1 MLKAVVAIGA
11 ELSARSALTTRFVAL
26 VPVSSAVNCTSA
38 FAIVAPLG
46 ICTPVNLSAA
56 VVGEP
61 PDPDPRLR
69 SPLVRRTVPLWVS
82 SASFAPALIGRLKSG
97 GGSGEE
103 LNVAVV
109 CLSASMVSW
118 QGPLPEQA
126 PLQPPKLEP
135 PAGMAVR
142 MTCWPSG

>member
-1 MLKAVVAIGA
+1 MLLPA
-11 ELSARSALTTRFVAL
+11 
-26 VPVSSAVNCTSA
+26 SSAVNCTSA
-38 FAIVAPLG
+38 FVIVAPLG
-46 ICTPVNLSAA
+46 IWTPVNLSAT

-69 SPLVRRTVPLWVS
+69 SPLPRRTVPLWTS
-82 SASFAPALIGRLKSG
+82 SASSVPALIGRLKSG
-97 GGSGEE
+97 GGSGDE
-103 LNVAVV
+103 LNVAVA

-135 PAGMAVR
+135 PACVAAR
-142 MTCWPSG
+142 MTCWPSE